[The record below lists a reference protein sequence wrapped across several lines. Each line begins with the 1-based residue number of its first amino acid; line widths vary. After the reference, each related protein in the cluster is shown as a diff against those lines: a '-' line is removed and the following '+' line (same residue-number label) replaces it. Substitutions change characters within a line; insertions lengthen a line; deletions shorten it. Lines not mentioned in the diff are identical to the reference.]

1 MYYGVLMSS
10 EAIIGAFSEEQV
22 SRLTGLSRA
31 QLSGW
36 RRSGFVDPSYRSGA
50 KPRAAYSFV
59 YSFKD
64 LLKLR
69 VLNRLRNVHAVTVQE
84 LRKVALELENIGIN
98 DWSSKRLWVA
108 NRKVVF
114 EEPESKKKRE
124 VSSKQF
130 VAEIALEVVTS
141 SAREDIKRMNER
153 DNSKVGQVEK
163 RRQVASSMEVF
174 AGTRIPVDVVM
185 QYLKVGKSNGE
196 ILTDYPDLTVEDIKL
211 ARSYLNEQAA

>member
-1 MYYGVLMSS
+1 MENDS
-10 EAIIGAFSEEQV
+10 IIGAFSEDQV
-22 SRLTGLSRA
+22 SRLTGLSRG

-36 RRSGFVDPSYRSGA
+36 RRNGFVDPAFRSGV
-50 KPRAAYSFV
+50 KKRAAYSYV

-69 VLNRLRNVHAVTVQE
+69 VLNQLRNVHAVTMHE
-84 LRKVALELENIGIN
+84 LRKVALELESIGLD
-98 DWSSKRLWVA
+98 DWVSKRLWVA

-141 SAREDIKRMNER
+141 NARDDIRKMNER
-153 DNSKVGQVEK
+153 DESQIAHVEK
-163 RRQVASSMEVF
+163 RRQVVSSAEVF
-174 AGTRIPVDVVM
+174 SGTRIPIRAIKEYI
-185 QYLKVGKSNGE
+185 QAGHSNAE
-196 ILTDYPDLTVEDIKL
+196 ILIDYPDLTTADIDYVRQSHDL
-211 ARSYLNEQAA
+211 VA